1 MIVGPAGVGV
11 GAAVGMGV
19 GLGVSVGRGV
29 VVGRGGDVGLGVSVG
44 LGVGV
49 GWGTAVGYGVAV
61 GRGVFVGPGV
71 EVGNGVFVGRGLAV
85 GIGVG
90 IGVEVVKV
98 AATFAS
104 TVASI
109 AVSTS
114 RVPRIPAS
122 TVAGTSDV
130 GRDAVSVPA
139 GGGASPVQA
148 ISARPKITK
157 TIRMIILIF
166 FPQCRE
172 NFQSSL
178 STGLV
183 APGAYRGELPGR
195 GLARPDQEA
204 PVSPSA
210 PSPFPSVCGGES
222 GRGACQRNT
231 SD

>member
-1 MIVGPAGVGV
+1 M
-11 GAAVGMGV
+11 
-19 GLGVSVGRGV
+19 
-29 VVGRGGDVGLGVSVG
+29 
-44 LGVGV
+44 
-49 GWGTAVGYGVAV
+49 
-61 GRGVFVGPGV
+61 FVGPGV
-71 EVGNGVFVGRGLAV
+71 EVGNGVFVGLGVAV
-85 GIGVG
+85 GIGAGV
-90 IGVEVVKV
+90 GVELVVKV

-109 AVSTS
+109 AVSAS
-114 RVPRIPAS
+114 RVARIPAS
-122 TVAGTSDV
+122 TVAGTSAV
-130 GRDAVSVPA
+130 GRDVACSSA
-139 GGGASPVQA
+139 GDGASLEQA
-148 ISARPKITK
+148 TAVRPEITK

-166 FPQCRE
+166 FPQCRQD
-172 NFQSSL
+172 FQSSL
-178 STGLV
+178 STGSV